1 MLQVALEELAEEAAS
16 AGSSG
21 AIAEVAAEMSLY
33 RKKIKAGSTMDRT
46 CLCYLDDVCS
56 TDPHGGHCYSRQ
68 KRRIT

>member
-33 RKKIKAGSTMDRT
+33 RKK
-46 CLCYLDDVCS
+46 
-56 TDPHGGHCYSRQ
+56 SRQ
-68 KRRIT
+68 VLQWIKKVRNTHPIHAL

>member
-33 RKKIKAGSTMDRT
+33 RKK
-46 CLCYLDDVCS
+46 
-56 TDPHGGHCYSRQ
+56 SRQ
-68 KRRIT
+68 VLQWIEPAFVILMTCVALTHIAGTATHGKKRRIT